1 MLNEKK
7 YLKEYILHD
16 CTYIIFVNIYKN
28 IINMKQRLI
37 VIKVYNGE
45 R

>member
-16 CTYIIFVNIYKN
+16 CTYITFVNIYEN
-28 IINMKQRLI
+28 IINMKHRLI
-37 VIKVYNGE
+37 VIKGL
-45 R
+45 